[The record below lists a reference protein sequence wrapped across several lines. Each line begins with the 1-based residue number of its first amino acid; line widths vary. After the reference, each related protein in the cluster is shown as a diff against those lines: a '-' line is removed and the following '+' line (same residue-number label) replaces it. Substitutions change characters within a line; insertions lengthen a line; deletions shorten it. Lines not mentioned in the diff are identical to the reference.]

1 MFTILKLIVLILFIL
16 LLVRLKVNI
25 ALILFFL
32 IIATGLI
39 FGFKISEF
47 KDSIIKAFKSYYTY
61 ELLGIIII
69 ILFLEKIMDE
79 KEILKGI
86 VNFFLYF
93 KDKRWALIL
102 PPAIIGLLPMPGGA
116 LVSAPAV
123 KIASENFKISPS
135 EKTYINFWFR
145 HVWEYFWPFY
155 PGLIV
160 ASATLHVPIYKLMIY
175 LFPLS
180 IVSIISGL
188 SFTIP
193 ILKEKKKNG
202 NGKIDIKA
210 LYPLLPIG
218 IIIILTILKI
228 NFLISLLTGIIITL
242 FITKT
247 CFKEVPKIFY
257 KSLNLTIIFLV
268 IFIMIYR
275 EIIITASI
283 FERIQK
289 EIYLSNVLNYLI
301 ITFISFIMGFLT
313 GINQIYAGV
322 AFPML
327 ASSFKGNIDYAW
339 VMLVYTFGFSG
350 VLLTPAHL
358 CLSLTKEYFKGE
370 WKEIYKRLLPTI
382 LPVILFSIFYF
393 FILKK
398 FH

>member
-1 MFTILKLIVLILFIL
+1 MFTILKLLVLILFIL
-16 LLVRLKVNI
+16 LLVRLRVNI
-25 ALILFFL
+25 ALILFLL

-39 FGFKISEF
+39 FEFKLYEF
-47 KDSIIKAFKSYYTY
+47 KDSVIKAFKSYYTY
-61 ELLGIIII
+61 QLVGIILI
-69 ILFLEKIMDE
+69 ILFLEKLMEE

-123 KIASENFKISPS
+123 KIASESFDLSPS

-160 ASATLHVPIYKLMIY
+160 ASATLHVPIYKLMIF

-180 IVSIISGL
+180 IVSIISGIL
-188 SFTIP
+188 FTIP
-193 ILKEKKKNG
+193 TLKEKEKKE
-202 NGKIDIKA
+202 NGKFDIKA

-218 IIIILTILKI
+218 VIIILTVLKI
-228 NFLISLLTGIIITL
+228 NFLISLLAGVIITL

-247 CFKEVPKIFY
+247 KLNEIPKIFY

-268 IFIMIYR
+268 LFIMIYR

-289 EIYLSNVLNYLI
+289 EIYLSNVLNYMI

-327 ASSFKGNIDYAW
+327 ASSFKGNIDFSW
-339 VMLVYTFGFSG
+339 VMLVYTFGFVG

-370 WKEIYKRLLPTI
+370 WKEIYKKLLPTI
-382 LPVILFSIFYF
+382 LPVILFSILYF
-393 FILKK
+393 FILKR
-398 FH
+398 F

>member
-1 MFTILKLIVLILFIL
+1 MFTILKLVVLILFIL
-16 LLVRLKVNI
+16 LLVRLKLNI

-32 IIATGLI
+32 IIATTLI
-39 FGFKISEF
+39 FGLKINEF
-47 KDSIIKAFKSYYTY
+47 RDSFIKAFKSRYTY

-69 ILFLEKIMDE
+69 ILFLEKIMEE

-93 KDKRWALIL
+93 KDKRWAVIL

-123 KIASENFKISPS
+123 KIASENFKLSPS

-160 ASATLHVPIYKLMIY
+160 ASATLHVPIYKLMTF

-188 SFTIP
+188 LFTIP
-193 ILKEKKKNG
+193 ILKEKNG

-210 LYPLLPIG
+210 LFPLLPIL

-228 NFLISLLTGIIITL
+228 NFLISLSVGIIITL

-247 CFKEVPKIFY
+247 NIKEVPKIFY
-257 KSLNLTIIFLV
+257 KSLNLTIISLV

-327 ASSFKGNIDYAW
+327 VSSFKGNIDYAW
-339 VMLVYTFGFSG
+339 VMLVYTFGFVG
-350 VLLTPAHL
+350 VLLTPTHL
-358 CLSLTKEYFKGE
+358 CLSLTKEYFKAE
-370 WKEIYKRLLPTI
+370 WKEIYKKLLPTI

-393 FILKK
+393 FILIK
-398 FH
+398 FK

>member
-1 MFTILKLIVLILFIL
+1 MFTILKLVILILFIL
-16 LLVRLKVNI
+16 LFVRLKVNI
-25 ALILFFL
+25 AVILFFL

-39 FGFKISEF
+39 FGFKVYEF
-47 KDSIIKAFKSYYTY
+47 KNSIIKAFKSHYTY
-61 ELLGIIII
+61 ELIGIILT
-69 ILFLEKIMDE
+69 ILFLEKIMEE
-79 KEILKGI
+79 KKILKGI

-93 KDKRWALIL
+93 KDKKWALIL

-116 LVSAPAV
+116 LVSAPLV
-123 KIASENFKISPS
+123 KMASENFKLSPS

-160 ASATLHVPIYKLMIY
+160 ASATLRVPIVKLMAIF
-175 LFPLS
+175 FPLS
-180 IVSIISGL
+180 IISIISGL
-188 SFTIP
+188 FFTIP
-193 ILKEKKKNG
+193 ILKEKRENG
-202 NGKIDIKA
+202 NRKFDIKN

-228 NFLISLLTGIIITL
+228 NFLISLLTGIIVIL
-242 FITKT
+242 IITKT
-247 CFKEVPKIFY
+247 HFKEVPKIFY
-257 KSLNLTIIFLV
+257 KSLNLTIIFLI

-289 EIYLSNVLNYLI
+289 EIYLSNVANCII
-301 ITFISFIMGFLT
+301 ITFISFTMGFLT

-327 ASSFKGNIDYAW
+327 ASLFKENIDYAW
-339 VMLVYTFGFSG
+339 VMLVYTFGFAG

-370 WKEIYKRLLPTI
+370 WKEIYKKLLPSI

-398 FH
+398 FK